1 MKKLLIA
8 LFLLL
13 FVYGI
18 VYAGSYVISRKM
30 TDGFFISVLE
40 IHGHEYIYVARA
52 SSGGLTHKVNCGYC
66 R

>member
-8 LFLLL
+8 LLIVLLIS
-13 FVYGI
+13 GI

-40 IHGHEYIYVARA
+40 IYGHEYIYVARA